1 MGVGKSKRGKLTYA
15 RMASQGGFLL
25 LFLYLFI
32 ETQSTGQD
40 TLGPPVRLFLD
51 FDPLILLSTLLSAH
65 AAPVAFYLSLVLI
78 VITLVLGR
86 VFCGWACPLGT
97 LNNMTAALRR
107 RTAEHDWHRLKYL
120 ILVFLLA
127 SSVFTLQLAGLL
139 DPISL
144 LIRSLALSIYPA
156 LNHSAGAVAD
166 SLYEYG
172 PAPSVT
178 DAAYLWFKGAFLSF
192 NDPRYRQSIL
202 IGALFLLVIGLN
214 LHERRLWCRHLCP
227 LGAMLGLL
235 SGRSLLRRSVSEGC
249 TGCGACS
256 TMCQGAAAPDKK
268 ENWRQ
273 EECYYCMNC
282 DDACPEGAVSFGF
295 RGERKHAPLDLGRRR
310 VLGTAL
316 AGIASVPLLR
326 VSEASGVTD
335 PLLIRPPGSL
345 AEREFLRRC
354 VRCGECMK
362 VCITG
367 GLQPAMLEAG
377 PEGLWTPVLVPRLGY
392 CEYNCTL
399 CGQVCPTGAI
409 KELERDRKVK
419 VHIGTAMIDKGR
431 CLPWAHGRPCIV
443 CEEMCP
449 TPKKAIWF
457 DEADVRQRDGSTVK
471 LKQPVVDLEL
481 CIGCGICETQC
492 PVLDRPAIYVTSAG
506 EGRSDRNRILL

>member
-1 MGVGKSKRGKLTYA
+1 MARRKGTGKLTYA

-25 LFLYLFI
+25 LFLYLFT
-32 ETQSTGQD
+32 ETQSKGHD

-51 FDPLILLSTLLSAH
+51 FDPLILISTLLSAH
-65 AAPVAFYLSLVLI
+65 AAPVTFYLSLVLI
-78 VITLVLGR
+78 AMTLILGR

-97 LNNMTAALRR
+97 LNNMAAALRK
-107 RTAEHDWHRLKYL
+107 RTSFHDWHRLKYL
-120 ILVFLLA
+120 VLVFLLA

-144 LIRSLALSIYPA
+144 LIRSLALGIYPA
-156 LNHSAGAVAD
+156 FNHAAGAAANM
-166 SLYEYG
+166 LYEHG
-172 PAPSVT
+172 PAPSFS
-178 DAAYLWFKGAFLSF
+178 DAIYIWLKGGLLPF
-192 NDPRYRQSIL
+192 NEPHYRQAVLMGSI
-202 IGALFLLVIGLN
+202 FLLVLGLN
-214 LHERRLWCRHLCP
+214 LHERRLWCRHICP
-227 LGAMLGLL
+227 LGALLGLL
-235 SGRSLLRRSVSEGC
+235 SRRSLLRRSVSEGC
-249 TGCGACS
+249 TGCGACA
-256 TMCQGAAAPDKK
+256 TLCQGAAAPDRK
-268 ENWRQ
+268 EDWKS

-295 RGERKHAPLDLGRRR
+295 RDERRQSALDLGRRR
-310 VLGTAL
+310 VLGAVA
-316 AGIASVPLLR
+316 AGVAAVPLLR
-326 VSEASGVTD
+326 VTEAAGVTD
-335 PLLIRPPGSL
+335 PLLVRPPGSL
-345 AEREFLRRC
+345 EEGEFLRRC

-367 GLQPAMLEAG
+367 GLQPALMEAG
-377 PEGLWTPVLVPRLGY
+377 PEGLWTPVLVPRMGY

-419 VHIGTAMIDKGR
+419 VHIGTAMIDNGR

-457 DEADVRQRDGSTVK
+457 QEATVSLRDGSTVK

-492 PVLDRPAIYVTSAG
+492 PVTDRPAIYVTSAG
-506 EGRSDRNRILL
+506 ESRSERNRILL